1 MKINSLSDI
10 IISPVVTEKS
20 TLLQESGKYT
30 FKISKYADKSLVK
43 KAVEELFEVKVASV
57 NIIVKKGKPKTFG
70 RNRIITPGYKKAI
83 VSLAP
88 GDTINITEGT

>member
-10 IISPVVTEKS
+10 IISPIVTEKS

-30 FKISKYADKSLVK
+30 FKISKHADKISVK
-43 KAVEELFEVKVASV
+43 KAIEEIFEVKVSSV

-70 RNRIITPGYKKAI
+70 RNRIITPGFKKAI
-83 VSLAP
+83 VSLID
-88 GDTINITEGT
+88 GDTINISEGT

>member
-30 FKISKYADKSLVK
+30 FKISKYADKSSVK

-83 VSLAP
+83 VSLAA

>member
-30 FKISKYADKSLVK
+30 FVISKQADKLSVK
-43 KAVEELFEVKVASV
+43 KAIEELFEVKVSSV

-70 RNRIITPGYKKAI
+70 RNRIITPSYKKAI
-83 VSLAP
+83 VSLSD
-88 GDTINITEGT
+88 GDTININEGN

>member
-10 IISPVVTEKS
+10 ILSPVVTEKS

-30 FKISKYADKSLVK
+30 FVISKQADKLSVK
-43 KAVEELFEVKVASV
+43 KAIEELFEVKVSSV

-70 RNRIITPGYKKAI
+70 RNRIITPSYKKAI
-83 VSLAP
+83 VSLSD
-88 GDTINITEGT
+88 GDTININEGN

>member
-30 FKISKYADKSLVK
+30 FKISKYADKSSVK

-70 RNRIITPGYKKAI
+70 RNRLITPTYKKAI
-83 VSLAP
+83 VSLIA

>member
-10 IISPVVTEKS
+10 ILSPVVTEKS

-30 FKISKYADKSLVK
+30 FVISKQADKLSVK
-43 KAVEELFEVKVASV
+43 KAIEQLFEVKVSSV

-70 RNRIITPGYKKAI
+70 RNRIITPSYKKAI
-83 VSLAP
+83 VSLSD
-88 GDTINITEGT
+88 GDTININEGN

>member
-1 MKINSLSDI
+1 MEI
-10 IISPVVTEKS
+10 
-20 TLLQESGKYT
+20 
-30 FKISKYADKSLVK
+30 
-43 KAVEELFEVKVASV
+43 

-83 VSLAP
+83 VSLVA

>member
-30 FKISKYADKSLVK
+30 FKISKYADKSSVK

>member
-10 IISPVVTEKS
+10 ILSPVVTEKS

-30 FKISKYADKSLVK
+30 FKISKYADKL
-43 KAVEELFEVKVASV
+43 AVEELFEVKVSSV

-70 RNRIITPGYKKAI
+70 RNRIITPSYKKAI
-83 VSLAP
+83 VSLVA

>member
-1 MKINSLSDI
+1 MKINSLRDI

-30 FKISKYADKSLVK
+30 FKISKYADKSSVK
-43 KAVEELFEVKVASV
+43 KAVEELFEVKVAAV

-83 VSLAP
+83 VSLVA

>member
-30 FKISKYADKSLVK
+30 FKISKYSDKSSVK
-43 KAVEELFEVKVASV
+43 KSVEELFEVKVASV

-83 VSLAP
+83 VSLVA
-88 GDTINITEGT
+88 GDTINIAEGT

>member
-1 MKINSLSDI
+1 MKFNSLSDI
-10 IISPVVTEKS
+10 ILSPVVTEKS

-30 FKISKYADKSLVK
+30 FKISKYADKLSVK
-43 KAVEELFEVKVASV
+43 KAVEELFEVKVSSV

-70 RNRIITPGYKKAI
+70 RNRLITPTYKKAI
-83 VSLAP
+83 VSLIA

>member
-1 MKINSLSDI
+1 MKFNSLSDI
-10 IISPVVTEKS
+10 ILSPVVTEKS

-30 FKISKYADKSLVK
+30 FVISKQADKLSVK
-43 KAVEELFEVKVASV
+43 KAIEELFEVKVSSV

-70 RNRIITPGYKKAI
+70 RNRLITPTYKKAI
-83 VSLAP
+83 VSLIA

>member
-10 IISPVVTEKS
+10 ILSPVVTEKS

-30 FKISKYADKSLVK
+30 FVISKQADKLSVK
-43 KAVEELFEVKVASV
+43 KAIEELFEVKVSSV

-70 RNRIITPGYKKAI
+70 RNRLITPTYKKAI
-83 VSLAP
+83 VSLIA